1 MNNRGF
7 GLRDE
12 IVVGIIMFILLLF
25 VTVQIKNMYS
35 DLNSSTSNGNVV
47 ETPQEEPPKEN
58 DNIDVYYYYDL
69 EDKVK
74 TASYLY
80 LNDRDIDLNNKVF
93 VITSDM
99 LIENGYLTEL
109 VDEDNNKCT
118 SNSLVS
124 KDKYDFT
131 IIDVFVKCN
140 KYTTDEHKGE

>member
-12 IVVGIIMFILLLF
+12 IAVGIVMFILLLF
-25 VTVQIKNMYS
+25 VTVKIRNMYS
-35 DLNSSTSNGNVV
+35 DVNSTSNGNVV
-47 ETPQEEPPKEN
+47 ETPVEEEPKKNN
-58 DNIDVYYYYDL
+58 DIDLYYYYDL

-74 TASYLY
+74 TASSIYLR
-80 LNDRDIDLNNKVF
+80 DREDIDLNNKIY

-99 LIENGYLTEL
+99 LIEGGYLTEL
-109 VDEDNNKCT
+109 VDEEHKACT

-131 IIDVFVKCN
+131 IIDVFINCN
-140 KYTTDEHKGE
+140 KYRTDDHKGE

>member
-12 IVVGIIMFILLLF
+12 IAVGIIMFILLLF
-25 VTVQIKNMYS
+25 VTVKIRNMYS
-35 DLNSSTSNGNVV
+35 DINTTSNGNVV
-47 ETPQEEPPKEN
+47 ETPVEEETPKKN
-58 DNIDVYYYYDL
+58 DIDLYYYYDL

-74 TASYLY
+74 TASSIYVR
-80 LNDRDIDLNNKVF
+80 DRDIDLNNKVF

-109 VDEDNNKCT
+109 VDEDGNACT

-131 IIDVFVKCN
+131 IIDVFVRCN
-140 KYTTDEHKGE
+140 KYTTDEYKGE

>member
-12 IVVGIIMFILLLF
+12 IAVGIIMFILLLF
-25 VTVQIKNMYS
+25 VTVKIRNMYS
-35 DLNSSTSNGNVV
+35 DINTTSNGNVV
-47 ETPQEEPPKEN
+47 ETPVEEETPKKN
-58 DNIDVYYYYDL
+58 DIDLYYYYDL

-74 TASYLY
+74 TASSIYVR
-80 LNDRDIDLNNKVF
+80 DRDIDLNNKVF

-109 VDEDNNKCT
+109 VDEDGNACT

-131 IIDVFVKCN
+131 IIDVFVRCN
-140 KYTTDEHKGE
+140 KYTTDEYNGE